1 MERRRGLLARPP
13 EAEQGLLHIL
23 RPESAWAYTFG
34 RRTPGN
40 GRGAL
45 SFNCGRRIVRRVAG
59 TQKGRAQGRRPRR
72 ALLLLGPV
80 TPALRPL
87 EPGLPDAGQGGAGLR
102 IQHTL

>member
-40 GRGAL
+40 GLGAL

-59 TQKGRAQGRRPRR
+59 TQKGR
-72 ALLLLGPV
+72 V
-80 TPALRPL
+80 
-87 EPGLPDAGQGGAGLR
+87 QGGAPLPGLVTAR
-102 IQHTL
+102 TGNACP